1 MALLTEES
9 ANQIESEK
17 LNQMLVFGERGKS
30 QNPGQK
36 TVRAEKRTA
45 KLNPHMTK
53 SQRKRKKKTTEIN
66 CKNDWGKS
74 GLY

>member
-17 LNQMLVFGERGKS
+17 LNHIMVFGERGKS

-36 TVRAEKRTA
+36 
-45 KLNPHMTK
+45 KL
-53 SQRKRKKKTTEIN
+53 SEQ
-66 CKNDWGKS
+66 KS
-74 GLY
+74 GEPTN